1 MSTAG
6 ALLTLASLEF
16 ARRCPRHRPAR
27 QPRPWEPEQVDNS
40 PLSPPATARR
50 AGRVLVLDPDGRVL
64 LLQGFD
70 PAAPDYRFW
79 FTIGGGAD
87 PGESLVQAAA
97 RELREEAG
105 ISAAPAEL
113 GDVVWRRTA
122 EFSFDGRRYRQD
134 EEYFVLRR
142 GVMQITLDGMEE
154 IERQTVT
161 AHRWWDVDELVA
173 SGEPFVPADLPAL
186 LRDLKP

>member
-1 MSTAG
+1 
-6 ALLTLASLEF
+6 
-16 ARRCPRHRPAR
+16 
-27 QPRPWEPEQVDNS
+27 VDIC
-40 PLSPPATARR
+40 PPAPPPVPPPTPRR

-70 PAAPDYRFW
+70 PAVPDYRFW

-87 PGESLVQAAA
+87 PGETLVQAAA
-97 RELREEAG
+97 RELCEEAG

-113 GDVVWRRTA
+113 GEAVLRRTA

-142 GVMQITLDGMEE
+142 GVVQITLDGLDE

-161 AHRWWDVDELVA
+161 AYRWWDAGELVA
-173 SGEPFVPADLPAL
+173 SGEPFVPPELPAL
-186 LRDLKP
+186 LRDLNRSGMKP